1 MFFLDTCVCIE
12 FLRGRLK
19 SGYQLM
25 REGRPEDFQLPS
37 IVAAEL
43 FFGAQHSS
51 NPEHETKIVE
61 AFVSAFTVAPFDTK
75 SARRYGEIR
84 QELGSHGK
92 LIGDRDLMIAA
103 CALANQAT
111 LVTRNL
117 RDFKRI
123 PGLSLE
129 SWDETEI

>member
-1 MFFLDTCVCIE
+1 MFFLDTCICIE

-25 REGRPEDFQLPS
+25 RDGRPEDFQLPS

-51 NPEHETKIVE
+51 DPDREGKIVE
-61 AFVSAFTVAPFDTK
+61 AFVDAFTVAPFDTA

-84 QELGSHGK
+84 QELGSRGK

-117 RDFKRI
+117 RDFQRI
-123 PGLSLE
+123 PGLPLE
-129 SWDETEI
+129 SWDEAEI